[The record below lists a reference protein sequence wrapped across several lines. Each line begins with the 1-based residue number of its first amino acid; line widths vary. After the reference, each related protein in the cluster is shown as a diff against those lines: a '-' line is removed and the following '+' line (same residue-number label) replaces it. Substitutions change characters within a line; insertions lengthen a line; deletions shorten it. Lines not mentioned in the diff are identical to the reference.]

1 MILAIRSTLFVPRDP
16 AQETKI
22 TIFVT
27 HLFITKSNK
36 LLIFSL
42 WVFMRTKRATILN
55 IPYVEEEDYGQGL
68 TRIKVLLSLRPK
80 IQSS

>member
-1 MILAIRSTLFVPRDP
+1 
-16 AQETKI
+16 
-22 TIFVT
+22 
-27 HLFITKSNK
+27 
-36 LLIFSL
+36 
-42 WVFMRTKRATILN
+42 MRTKRATILN